1 VTYPAP
7 YPPFP
12 HYGPPPAPRE
22 NKLATGALVCSLA
35 GFFTVGLSAIAGIVL
50 GHLAYGRARRGEA
63 GGLGIATAAF
73 ICGYVILALWV
84 GFGVTFTLLVT
95 DTIVNPLTG

>member
-1 VTYPAP
+1 MTYPPVP
-7 YPPFP
+7 Y
-12 HYGPPPAPRE
+12 YGPPPVPRE

-35 GFFTVGLSAIAGIVL
+35 GFFTVGLSAIAGIVM

-63 GGLGIATAAF
+63 GGLGIAAAAF
-73 ICGYVILALWV
+73 ICGYVVLALWV

-95 DTIVNPLTG
+95 DTVVNPLTG